1 MHAAPLLRL
10 LPANDKMRGAGAA
23 KDRDHLA
30 IASLGN
36 GSRSPRLAAVDLARG
51 IAIVAMVVYHTAFDL
66 SADRLIAI
74 DIASDLRWK
83 VFARL
88 IAGTFLFLVGISLV
102 LATRTGFNR
111 GAFLRRLAFVAGGAV
126 LVSIATWWFDPA
138 TFVFF
143 GILHEITVASVL
155 ALPFLSLPS
164 WLTVLVAAAAIA
176 APWFLANPFFDAP
189 AFWWLGLSADPPVT
203 VDYVPIFPW
212 FGVVLA
218 GIVGGRFLVAYGGV
232 LWNWRPADAVS
243 KALMTAGRWSLA
255 IYLVHQPLII
265 AVLYVYAVLV
275 PPSEAVVRAG
285 FTEQCVAAC
294 SSDGRSANECT
305 SLCGCM
311 FENLYGTD
319 LFAMKSIAQMSPEQV
334 ERWDGVVDRCRTP
347 VPAP

>member
-1 MHAAPLLRL
+1 
-10 LPANDKMRGAGAA
+10 
-23 KDRDHLA
+23 LA

-36 GSRSPRLAAVDLARG
+36 GSRGPRLAAIDLARG
-51 IAIVAMVVYHTAFDL
+51 VAIVAMVVYHTAFDL
-66 SADRLIAI
+66 SADRLIAT
-74 DIASDLRWK
+74 DVAGDLGWK

-88 IAGTFLFLVGISLV
+88 IAGTFLFLVGVSLV
-102 LATRTGFNR
+102 LATRNGLNR
-111 GAFLRRLAFVAGGAV
+111 SAFLRRLAFVAGGAV

-143 GILHEITVASVL
+143 GILHEIAAASVL

-164 WLTVLVAAAAIA
+164 TLVAPVAAAIIA

-203 VDYVPIFPW
+203 VDYVPILPW

-218 GIVGGRFLVAYGGV
+218 GVVGGRLLVSYGGA
-232 LWNWRPADAVS
+232 LWNRRQADPIS
-243 KALMTAGRWSLA
+243 KFLKTAGRWSLA
-255 IYLVHQPLII
+255 IYLIHQPLIV
-265 AVLYVYAVLV
+265 AALHVYATLV
-275 PPSEAVVRAG
+275 PPSEAVVREG
-285 FTEQCVAAC
+285 FTAQCVAAC
-294 SSDGRSANECT
+294 TSDGRGSGECT

-319 LFAMKSIAQMSPEQV
+319 LFAMKSLAQMSPEQM
-334 ERWDGVVDRCRTP
+334 ERWDGIVDRCRMP